1 MLGKLIKLSN
11 LGCDQYCNNLYDTS
25 KIVCGLQYNVHYV
38 MYLSKFKFEYFD
50 SSIKDIADNFVFA
63 KLSQYHYSP
72 KTLLSLCKNS
82 TGYTF
87 TCIDENEKETNSM
100 EENNNN
106 MIEELLENGIGI
118 RGLKNKAINKLIK
131 AGYNKT
137 LNHFGVSVYSDNYND
152 SYDML
157 KIIKELD
164 KKDKIKIKEDNKYII
179 NSTYLLK
186 LRKDTFILVSGS
198 SKSNSTSLYLYFFG
212 KKSQR
217 YYKWFVSKLT
227 ANDNNSKYVYNIS
240 YSKEDQRGWKCIMN
254 TVAKRDFSTLFFDN
268 HIEEDIKKFLDNWIE
283 NESIYRSRG
292 LLFKTGILL
301 YGNPGTGKS
310 SIANAIAAYL
320 NCNIVTIDMT
330 NFASLDIAGIS
341 TTINADSSRYVILL
355 DEIDVL
361 FSNRD
366 DSSNKDQNEA
376 ISKLLLLL
384 DSVQSPDNVV
394 FVATTNYV
402 DRLDPA
408 LIRKG
413 RFDKKIEI
421 GNISYNTAVK
431 MCRSFGIKDEREVE
445 LLLSKNNKD
454 KDNKF
459 NPATLQSDILEVMK
473 SHLQNE

>member
-1 MLGKLIKLSN
+1 MIGN
-11 LGCDQYCNNLYDTS
+11 LERENLYDTS
-25 KIVCGLQYNVHYV
+25 KLVCGIHYNIKYIIR
-38 MYLSKFKFEYFD
+38 LSHFFRHFET
-50 SSIKDIADNFVFA
+50 IKEIGNDTDLI
-63 KLSQYHYSP
+63 KLSHYNLSN
-72 KTLLSLCKNS
+72 KTLLSVCNFCKGYAN
-82 TGYTF
+82 TGF
-87 TCIDENEKETNSM
+87 GENEKEKNSM
-100 EENNNN
+100 EENNNK
-106 MIEELLENGIGI
+106 MVEELLENGMGI
-118 RGLKNKAINKLIK
+118 KGLKNKIINKLVK

-152 SYDML
+152 VYDMI

-164 KKDKIKIKEDNKYII
+164 KKDKIKIKDDNKYII

-186 LRKDTFILVSGS
+186 MRKDTFILISGS
-198 SKSNSTSLYLYFFG
+198 SKNGLASLYIYFFG

-227 ANDNNSKYVYNIS
+227 SNDNTNYVYNIS
-240 YSKEDQRGWKCIMN
+240 YSKEDQRGWKCIMS
-254 TVAKRDFSTLFFDN
+254 TSAKRDFSTLFFDN

-283 NESIYRSRG
+283 NESIYRNRG

-320 NCNIVTIDMT
+320 DCNIVTIDMT
-330 NFASLDIAGIS
+330 NFVNLDIAGIS
-341 TTINADSSRYVILL
+341 TTINADSSRYIILL

-366 DSSNKDQNEA
+366 NNSKDQNEA

-394 FVATTNYV
+394 FVATTNYI

-421 GNISYNTAVK
+421 GNISYNTAAK
-431 MCRSFGIKDEREVE
+431 MCRSFGIKDEGEVE
-445 LLLSKNNKD
+445 LLLAKSKTDKNN
-454 KDNKF
+454 NF

>member
-1 MLGKLIKLSN
+1 MIGN
-11 LGCDQYCNNLYDTS
+11 LERENLYDTS
-25 KIVCGLQYNVHYV
+25 KLVCGIHYNIKYIIR
-38 MYLSKFKFEYFD
+38 LSHFFRHFET
-50 SSIKDIADNFVFA
+50 IKEIGNDTDLI
-63 KLSQYHYSP
+63 KLSHYNLSN
-72 KTLLSLCKNS
+72 KTLLSACNFCKGYAI
-82 TGYTF
+82 TGF
-87 TCIDENEKETNSM
+87 DENEKEKNSM

-106 MIEELLENGIGI
+106 MVEEIIESGIGI

-137 LNHFGVSVYSDNYND
+137 LNHFGVYVYSDNYND
-152 SYDML
+152 AYDMI

-164 KKDKIKIKEDNKYII
+164 KKDKIKIKDDNKYII

-186 LRKDTFILVSGS
+186 MRKDTFILISGS
-198 SKSNSTSLYLYFFG
+198 SKNGLASLYIYFFG

-217 YYKWFVSKLT
+217 YYKWFVSKLRS
-227 ANDNNSKYVYNIS
+227 NDNNTNYVYNIS
-240 YSKEDQRGWKCIMN
+240 YSKEEPRGWKCIMS
-254 TVAKRDFSTLFFDN
+254 TSAKRDFSTLFFDN

-283 NESIYRSRG
+283 NESIYRNRG

-320 NCNIVTIDMT
+320 DCNIITIDMT
-330 NFASLDIAGIS
+330 NFANLDIAGIS
-341 TTINADSSRYVILL
+341 TTINADSSRYIILL

-366 DSSNKDQNEA
+366 NNSKDQNEA

-431 MCRSFGIKDEREVE
+431 MCRSFGIKDEGEVE
-445 LLLSKNNKD
+445 LLLAKSKTDKNN
-454 KDNKF
+454 NF

>member
-1 MLGKLIKLSN
+1 MIGN
-11 LGCDQYCNNLYDTS
+11 LKRENLYDTS
-25 KIVCGLQYNVHYV
+25 KLVCGIHYNIKYIIPMSH
-38 MYLSKFKFEYFD
+38 FFRHFET
-50 SSIKDIADNFVFA
+50 IKEIGNDTDLI
-63 KLSQYHYSP
+63 KLSHYNLSN
-72 KTLLSLCKNS
+72 KTLLSACNFCKGYAT
-82 TGYTF
+82 TGF
-87 TCIDENEKETNSM
+87 DENEKEKKSM

-106 MIEELLENGIGI
+106 MVEEIIENGIGI

-152 SYDML
+152 VYDMI

-186 LRKDTFILVSGS
+186 MRKDTFILISGS
-198 SKSNSTSLYLYFFG
+198 SKNGLASLYIYFFG

-217 YYKWFVSKLT
+217 YYKWFVSKLRS
-227 ANDNNSKYVYNIS
+227 NDNNTNYVYNIS
-240 YSKEDQRGWKCIMN
+240 YSKEEPRGWKCIMS
-254 TVAKRDFSTLFFDN
+254 TSAKRDFSTLFFDN

-283 NESIYRSRG
+283 NESIYRNRG

-320 NCNIVTIDMT
+320 DCNIITIDMT
-330 NFASLDIAGIS
+330 NFANLDIAGIS
-341 TTINADSSRYVILL
+341 TTINADSSRYIILL

-366 DSSNKDQNEA
+366 NNSKYQNEA

-394 FVATTNYV
+394 FVATTNYI

-431 MCRSFGIKDEREVE
+431 MCRSFGIKDEGEVE
-445 LLLSKNNKD
+445 LLLAKSKTDKNN
-454 KDNKF
+454 NF

>member
-1 MLGKLIKLSN
+1 MIGN
-11 LGCDQYCNNLYDTS
+11 LERENLYDTS
-25 KIVCGLQYNVHYV
+25 KLVCGIHYNIKYIIR
-38 MYLSKFKFEYFD
+38 LSHFFRHFET
-50 SSIKDIADNFVFA
+50 IKEIGNDTDLI
-63 KLSQYHYSP
+63 KLSHYNLSN
-72 KTLLSLCKNS
+72 KTLLSVCNFCK
-82 TGYTF
+82 GYANTSF
-87 TCIDENEKETNSM
+87 DENEKEKNSM

-106 MIEELLENGIGI
+106 MVEEIIENGIGI

-152 SYDML
+152 VYDMI

-186 LRKDTFILVSGS
+186 MRKDTFILISGS
-198 SKSNSTSLYLYFFG
+198 SKNGLASLYIYFFG

-217 YYKWFVSKLT
+217 YYKWFVSKLR
-227 ANDNNSKYVYNIS
+227 ANDNNTNYVYNIS
-240 YSKEDQRGWKCIMN
+240 YSKEDQRGWKCIMS
-254 TVAKRDFSTLFFDN
+254 TSAKRDFSTLFFDN

-283 NESIYRSRG
+283 NESIYRNRG

-320 NCNIVTIDMT
+320 DCNIITIDMT

-341 TTINADSSRYVILL
+341 TTINADSSRYIILL

-366 DSSNKDQNEA
+366 NNSKDQNEA

-431 MCRSFGIKDEREVE
+431 MCRSFGIKDEEEVE
-445 LLLSKNNKD
+445 LLLAKSKTD
-454 KDNKF
+454 KDNNF

>member
-1 MLGKLIKLSN
+1 MIGN
-11 LGCDQYCNNLYDTS
+11 LERENLYDTS
-25 KIVCGLQYNVHYV
+25 KLVCGIHYNVKYIIH
-38 MYLSKFKFEYFD
+38 LSHFFRYFET
-50 SSIKDIADNFVFA
+50 IKEIGNDTDLI
-63 KLSQYHYSP
+63 KLSHYNLSN
-72 KTLLSLCKNS
+72 KTLLSVCNFCKGYAN
-82 TGYTF
+82 TGF
-87 TCIDENEKETNSM
+87 DENEKEKKSM
-100 EENNNN
+100 EENNNK
-106 MIEELLENGIGI
+106 MVEELLENGMGI
-118 RGLKNKAINKLIK
+118 KGLKNKIINKLVK

-152 SYDML
+152 VYDMI

-186 LRKDTFILVSGS
+186 MRKDTFILISGS
-198 SKSNSTSLYLYFFG
+198 SKNGLASLYIYFFG

-227 ANDNNSKYVYNIS
+227 SNDNNTNYVYNIS
-240 YSKEDQRGWKCIMN
+240 YSKEEPRGWKCIMS
-254 TVAKRDFSTLFFDN
+254 TSAKRDFSTLFFDN

-283 NESIYRSRG
+283 NESIYRNRG

-320 NCNIVTIDMT
+320 DCNIVTIDMT
-330 NFASLDIAGIS
+330 NFANLDIAGIS
-341 TTINADSSRYVILL
+341 TTINADSSRYIILL

-366 DSSNKDQNEA
+366 NNSKDQNEA

-394 FVATTNYV
+394 FVATTNYI

-431 MCRSFGIKDEREVE
+431 MCRSFGIKDEGEVE
-445 LLLSKNNKD
+445 LLLDKSKTDKNN
-454 KDNKF
+454 NF

>member
-1 MLGKLIKLSN
+1 M
-11 LGCDQYCNNLYDTS
+11 
-25 KIVCGLQYNVHYV
+25 
-38 MYLSKFKFEYFD
+38 
-50 SSIKDIADNFVFA
+50 
-63 KLSQYHYSP
+63 
-72 KTLLSLCKNS
+72 
-82 TGYTF
+82 
-87 TCIDENEKETNSM
+87 
-100 EENNNN
+100 
-106 MIEELLENGIGI
+106 
-118 RGLKNKAINKLIK
+118 
-131 AGYNKT
+131 
-137 LNHFGVSVYSDNYND
+137 
-152 SYDML
+152 
-157 KIIKELD
+157 
-164 KKDKIKIKEDNKYII
+164 
-179 NSTYLLK
+179 
-186 LRKDTFILVSGS
+186 
-198 SKSNSTSLYLYFFG
+198 STS
-212 KKSQR
+212 
-217 YYKWFVSKLT
+217 
-227 ANDNNSKYVYNIS
+227 
-240 YSKEDQRGWKCIMN
+240 
-254 TVAKRDFSTLFFDN
+254 AKRDFSTLFFDN

-283 NESIYRSRG
+283 NESIYRNRG

-320 NCNIVTIDMT
+320 DCNIITIDMT
-330 NFASLDIAGIS
+330 NFANLDIAGIS
-341 TTINADSSRYVILL
+341 TTINADSSRYIILL

-366 DSSNKDQNEA
+366 NNSKDQNEA

-431 MCRSFGIKDEREVE
+431 MCRSFGIKDEGEVE
-445 LLLSKNNKD
+445 LLLAKSKTDKNN
-454 KDNKF
+454 NF

>member
-1 MLGKLIKLSN
+1 MIGN
-11 LGCDQYCNNLYDTS
+11 LERENLYDTS
-25 KIVCGLQYNVHYV
+25 KLVCGIHYNIKYIIR
-38 MYLSKFKFEYFD
+38 LSHFFRHFET
-50 SSIKDIADNFVFA
+50 IKEIGNDTDLI
-63 KLSQYHYSP
+63 KLSHYNLSN
-72 KTLLSLCKNS
+72 KTLLSVCNFCKGYAN
-82 TGYTF
+82 TGF
-87 TCIDENEKETNSM
+87 DENEKGDITM

-106 MIEELLENGIGI
+106 MVEEIIESGIGI

-152 SYDML
+152 AYDMI

-164 KKDKIKIKEDNKYII
+164 KKDKIKIKDDNKYII

-186 LRKDTFILVSGS
+186 MRKDTFILISGS
-198 SKSNSTSLYLYFFG
+198 SKNGLASLYIYFFG

-217 YYKWFVSKLT
+217 YYKWFVSKLRS
-227 ANDNNSKYVYNIS
+227 NDNNTNYVYNIS
-240 YSKEDQRGWKCIMN
+240 YSKEEPRGWKCIMS
-254 TVAKRDFSTLFFDN
+254 TSAKRDFSTLFFDN

-283 NESIYRSRG
+283 NESIYRNRG

-320 NCNIVTIDMT
+320 DCNIVTIDMT
-330 NFASLDIAGIS
+330 NFANLDIAGIS
-341 TTINADSSRYVILL
+341 TTINADSSRYIILL

-366 DSSNKDQNEA
+366 NNSKDQNEA

-413 RFDKKIEI
+413 RFDKTIEI

-431 MCRSFGIKDEREVE
+431 MCRSFGIKDEGEVE
-445 LLLSKNNKD
+445 LLLAKSKTDKNN
-454 KDNKF
+454 NF

>member
-1 MLGKLIKLSN
+1 MIGN
-11 LGCDQYCNNLYDTS
+11 LERENLYDTS
-25 KIVCGLQYNVHYV
+25 KLVCGIHYNIKYIIR
-38 MYLSKFKFEYFD
+38 LSHFFRHFET
-50 SSIKDIADNFVFA
+50 IKEIGNDTDLI
-63 KLSQYHYSP
+63 KLSHYNLSN
-72 KTLLSLCKNS
+72 KTLLSVCNFCKGYAN
-82 TGYTF
+82 TGF
-87 TCIDENEKETNSM
+87 DENEKGDITM
-100 EENNNN
+100 EENNNK
-106 MIEELLENGIGI
+106 MVEELLENGMGI
-118 RGLKNKAINKLIK
+118 KGLKNKVINKLIK

-152 SYDML
+152 VYDMI

-186 LRKDTFILVSGS
+186 MRKDTFILISGS
-198 SKSNSTSLYLYFFG
+198 SKNSSTSLYIYFFG
-212 KKSQR
+212 KKYQR
-217 YYKWFVSKLT
+217 YYKWFVSKLR
-227 ANDNNSKYVYNIS
+227 ANDNNTNYVYNIS
-240 YSKEDQRGWKCIMN
+240 YSKEDQRGWKCIMS
-254 TVAKRDFSTLFFDN
+254 TSAKRDFSTLFFDN

-283 NESIYRSRG
+283 NESIYRNRG

-320 NCNIVTIDMT
+320 DCNIVTIDMT
-330 NFASLDIAGIS
+330 NFANLDIAGIS
-341 TTINADSSRYVILL
+341 TTINADSSRYIILL

-366 DSSNKDQNEA
+366 NNSKDQNEA

-431 MCRSFGIKDEREVE
+431 MCRSFGIKDEGEVE
-445 LLLSKNNKD
+445 LLLAKSKTDKNN
-454 KDNKF
+454 NF

>member
-1 MLGKLIKLSN
+1 
-11 LGCDQYCNNLYDTS
+11 
-25 KIVCGLQYNVHYV
+25 
-38 MYLSKFKFEYFD
+38 
-50 SSIKDIADNFVFA
+50 
-63 KLSQYHYSP
+63 
-72 KTLLSLCKNS
+72 
-82 TGYTF
+82 
-87 TCIDENEKETNSM
+87 M

-106 MIEELLENGIGI
+106 MVEEIIESGIGI

-152 SYDML
+152 AYDMI

-164 KKDKIKIKEDNKYII
+164 KKDKIKIKDDNKYII

-186 LRKDTFILVSGS
+186 MRKDTFILISGS
-198 SKSNSTSLYLYFFG
+198 SKNGLASLYIYFFG

-217 YYKWFVSKLT
+217 YYKWFVSKLR
-227 ANDNNSKYVYNIS
+227 ANDNNTNYVYNIS
-240 YSKEDQRGWKCIMN
+240 YSKEEPRGWKCIMS
-254 TVAKRDFSTLFFDN
+254 TSAKRDFSTLFFDN

-283 NESIYRSRG
+283 NESIYRNRG

-320 NCNIVTIDMT
+320 DCNIVTIDMT
-330 NFASLDIAGIS
+330 NFANLDIAGIS
-341 TTINADSSRYVILL
+341 TTINADSSRYIILL

-366 DSSNKDQNEA
+366 NNSKDQNEA

-431 MCRSFGIKDEREVE
+431 MCRSFGIKDEGEVE
-445 LLLSKNNKD
+445 LLLAKSKTDKNN
-454 KDNKF
+454 NF

-473 SHLQNE
+473 SHLQNESK

>member
-1 MLGKLIKLSN
+1 M
-11 LGCDQYCNNLYDTS
+11 NNKMVPDTLYDTA
-25 KIVCGLQYNVHYV
+25 NVVYPLDYTAK
-38 MYLSKFKFEYFD
+38 YLTPISHFAFRYFN
-50 SSIKDIADNFVFA
+50 DIGEITEKAID
-63 KLSQYHYSP
+63 LITLCRYHYP
-72 KTLLSLCKNS
+72 TTTLLFLA
-82 TGYTF
+82 GYVKGYK
-87 TCIDENEKETNSM
+87 ENEEGDITM
-100 EENNNN
+100 EENNNK
-106 MIEELLENGIGI
+106 MVEELLENGMGI
-118 RGLKNKAINKLIK
+118 KGLKNKVINKLVK
-131 AGYNKT
+131 TGYNKA
-137 LNHFGVSVYSDNYND
+137 LNHFGVSVYTDNYND
-152 SYDML
+152 AYDML

-186 LRKDTFILVSGS
+186 MRNDTYILVSGS
-198 SKSNSTSLYLYFFG
+198 SKNGSASLYIYFFG
-212 KKSQR
+212 KKSQS
-217 YYKWFVSKLT
+217 YYKWFTSRLT
-227 ANDNNSKYVYNIS
+227 LNDNNVKYVYNIR
-240 YSKEDQRGWKCIMN
+240 YSKEDSRGWKCVMN
-254 TVAKRDFSTLFFDN
+254 SVAKRDFSTLFFDN
-268 HIEEDIKKFLDNWIE
+268 HIEEDIKNFLDNWIT
-283 NESIYRSRG
+283 NESIFRNRG

-320 NCNIVTIDMT
+320 DCNIVTIDMT
-330 NFASLDIAGIS
+330 NFADLDIAGIT
-341 TTINADSSRYVILL
+341 TTINADSARYVILL

-366 DSSNKDQNEA
+366 ESNNKDQNEA

-394 FVATTNYV
+394 FVATTNYI

-413 RFDKKIEI
+413 RFDKKLEI

-431 MCRSFGIKDEREVE
+431 MCNSFGIKDEKEIE
-445 LLLSKNNKD
+445 LLLSKTKNDNN
-454 KDNKF
+454 NKF

>member
-1 MLGKLIKLSN
+1 MIGN
-11 LGCDQYCNNLYDTS
+11 LERENLYDTS
-25 KIVCGLQYNVHYV
+25 KLVCGIHYNIKYIIH
-38 MYLSKFKFEYFD
+38 LSHFFRYFET
-50 SSIKDIADNFVFA
+50 IKEIGNDTDLI
-63 KLSQYHYSP
+63 KLSHYNLSN
-72 KTLLSLCKNS
+72 KTLLSVCNFCK
-82 TGYTF
+82 GYAN
-87 TCIDENEKETNSM
+87 TCFDENEKEKNSM
-100 EENNNN
+100 EENNNK
-106 MIEELLENGIGI
+106 MVEEIIENGIGI

-152 SYDML
+152 VYDMI

-186 LRKDTFILVSGS
+186 MRKDTFILISGS
-198 SKSNSTSLYLYFFG
+198 SKNGLASLYIYFFG

-217 YYKWFVSKLT
+217 YYKWFVSKLRS
-227 ANDNNSKYVYNIS
+227 NDNNTNYVYNIS
-240 YSKEDQRGWKCIMN
+240 YSKEEPRGWKCIMS
-254 TVAKRDFSTLFFDN
+254 TSAKRDFSTLFFDN

-283 NESIYRSRG
+283 NESIYRNRG

-320 NCNIVTIDMT
+320 DCNIVTIDMT
-330 NFASLDIAGIS
+330 NFANLDIAGIS
-341 TTINADSSRYVILL
+341 TTINADSSRYIILL

-366 DSSNKDQNEA
+366 NNSKDQNEA